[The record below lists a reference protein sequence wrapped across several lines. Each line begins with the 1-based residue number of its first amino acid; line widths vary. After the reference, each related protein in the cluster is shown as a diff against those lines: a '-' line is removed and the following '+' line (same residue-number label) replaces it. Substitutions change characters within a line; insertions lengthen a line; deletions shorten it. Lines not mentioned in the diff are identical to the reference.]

1 MDSLTKSIN
10 QSALEFSKKLAESA
24 EGKNN
29 FFFLWGIST
38 SLAMVCLGT
47 EGTTAAQIAP
57 ALQFN
62 RDQDIKSYLESE
74 KKRKMN
80 FNLGKVEE
88 IYLDFWTLISE
99 INSPSDAMYL
109 KQPMGYIERKLI
121 HFIISI

>member
-10 QSALEFSKKLAESA
+10 QSALDFSKKLAESA

-88 IYLDFWTLISE
+88 IYLDFWTFISE